1 MSATNRMLAA
11 TSARALLIVRNALT
25 SDPEGPQ
32 QPSPAAARRLDAGRI
47 VASQCLQPATLQ
59 PAQRSVLVDRLYDI
73 YRETVG
79 GFTRGEFQGLIFGA
93 DETRLALFYGTGG
106 ELVGFSFAGIDR
118 MEHAGRTH
126 AVFSAGAYFRLGY
139 RGGILAELFGL
150 RQALRFKFREPRT
163 PLALMTRASSPAV
176 YRLLA
181 TTMPRI
187 YPSRRRRTPADIEAL
202 VTALSA
208 QWHRWY
214 YIPVGESPWVV
225 RSRATPHDGSRMH
238 RLEQDPD
245 VRFYTELNPRFA
257 AGEALVVWTPLDAAN
272 IAGGFWRL
280 LRARFGSWS
289 RSRN

>member
-1 MSATNRMLAA
+1 MSATNRVVAA
-11 TSARALLIVRNALT
+11 TSARALLLVRNALT
-25 SDPEGPQ
+25 SNAADPQ
-32 QPSPAAARRLDAGRI
+32 QPSAATARRPDAGRI
-47 VASQCLQPATLQ
+47 VASQRLQPATL
-59 PAQRSVLVDRLYDI
+59 PPVQRSELVDRLYGI

-93 DETRLALFYGTGG
+93 DDTRLALFYGAGG

-118 MEHAGRTH
+118 MQHAGRSH

-139 RGGILAELFGL
+139 RGGKPAELFGL
-150 RQALRFKFREPRT
+150 RQALRFKFHEPRT

-214 YIPVGESPWVV
+214 YIPVGEGPWIV
-225 RSRATPHDGSRMH
+225 RSRATPHDVSRMH
-238 RLEQDPD
+238 RLEHDPD

-257 AGEALVVWTPLDAAN
+257 AGGALVVWTPLNAAN

-280 LRARFGSWS
+280 LRARFGS
-289 RSRN
+289 RKRA